1 VLAHTRQGSGPPLL
15 LVHGL
20 GSAATT
26 WDPLL
31 PRLAARYD
39 VVAVDLPGHGRSPA
53 LPRTEPATPARLAR
67 TVGALLDHLGWDR
80 PHLLGNSLG
89 GWVSLELAADG
100 RARSVTTLAPAGLWL
115 RPSQRRN
122 PVVRVNRVAARATR
136 GVQPVV
142 LRSRALRRLAFA
154 SVSAWPAQIPYDVAL
169 EAARAQTDASGYP
182 AALDGTLGL
191 RFDRAGS
198 IPSDVPVTA
207 VWGDRDH
214 VLPARSTQERS
225 LLPAHAQWVVLP
237 HCGHVPQWDAPGAVL
252 RLLDRTTDRTSD
264 AG

>member
-1 VLAHTRQGSGPPLL
+1 MLAHTRRGSGPPLL

-53 LPRTEPATPARLAR
+53 LPRTEPATPGRLAR
-67 TVGALLDHLGWDR
+67 SVADLLDTLGWDR
-80 PHLLGNSLG
+80 PHVLGNSLG

-100 RARSVTTLAPAGLWL
+100 RARSVTALAPAGLWL

-122 PVVRVNRVAARATR
+122 PVVRVNRALARTTRAA
-136 GVQPVV
+136 QPLL
-142 LRSRALRRLAFA
+142 LRSRAARGLAFG
-154 SVSAWPAQIPYDVAL
+154 SVSAWPAQVPYDVAL
-169 EAARAQTDASGYP
+169 EAARAQADATGYT
-182 AALDGTLGL
+182 AALDGTLGQ
-191 RFDRAGS
+191 RFDRAAS
-198 IPSDVPVTA
+198 IPADVPVTA

-214 VLPARSTQERS
+214 VLPARTTQERS
-225 LLPAHAQWVVLP
+225 LLPAHAEWVVLP
-237 HCGHVPQWDAPGAVL
+237 RCGHVPQWDAPAAVL
-252 RLLDRTTDRTSD
+252 RLLARTTD
-264 AG
+264 AA

>member
-1 VLAHTRQGSGPPLL
+1 MLAHTRQGSGPPLL

-39 VVAVDLPGHGRSPA
+39 VVAVDLPGHGHSPA
-53 LPRTEPATPARLAR
+53 LPRTEPATPARLAK
-67 TVGALLDHLGWDR
+67 TVATLLDSLGWDR

-100 RARSVTTLAPAGLWL
+100 RARSVTALAPAGLWL

-122 PVVRVNRVAARATR
+122 PVVRVNRAVARTTRAA
-136 GVQPVV
+136 QPLV
-142 LRSRALRRLAFA
+142 LRSRAVRGLAFG
-154 SVSAWPAQIPYDVAL
+154 SVSAWPAQVPYDVAL
-169 EAARAQTDASGYP
+169 EAARAQADATGYT
-182 AALDGTLGL
+182 ATLDGTLGL
-191 RFDRAGS
+191 RFDRADA
-198 IPSDVPVTA
+198 IPAGVPVTA

-214 VLPARSTQERS
+214 VLPARTTQERS
-225 LLPAHAQWVVLP
+225 LLPAHAEWVVLP
-237 HCGHVPQWDAPGAVL
+237 RCGHVPQWDAPGAVL
-252 RLLDRTTDRTSD
+252 RLLARTTD
-264 AG
+264 AA